1 MGRKASSSES
11 IIAPG
16 QNLSRVGAG
25 SATADAAPSAQDNP
39 PPWLASRGPPQAVRF
54 APMNEVFEGNRLE
67 TGVLQRAR
75 QWRDAIP
82 ALVLIDALRVAGS
95 PLHVGCIWLT
105 LALQGWLVSLAFMT
119 PPAIAPPVEF
129 SAASESIVSTG
140 VDPRAWM
147 ESLVALGLVR
157 GGGLLGAS
165 LLLWLLP
172 AAIVARAGACY
183 VAGRPQSF
191 SVHVRTVASRWRTL
205 LGLFAI
211 PLAATLLLM
220 GGMMLIGTLG
230 RLSGGSLSGGSLSGS
245 GSWLGTVAVVL
256 ALPLAI
262 LTGLLLAGAIAA
274 LPLGMVAVVIE
285 KQHDAFDSVSR
296 GYEYVFRRPIQ
307 LAFYLVCS
315 AGLLFVI
322 GIAARAIAYAA
333 AACGEASLAIG
344 SGGEA
349 LPRTLGACLSSFSS
363 AIVATAAW
371 GSVGAIYLLMR
382 QAANDQ
388 EIEDIA
394 VSPVDLREPEL
405 PVLRQGVSAAEQ
417 AVSNGEQGMPTI

>member
-1 MGRKASSSES
+1 
-11 IIAPG
+11 
-16 QNLSRVGAG
+16 
-25 SATADAAPSAQDNP
+25 
-39 PPWLASRGPPQAVRF
+39 
-54 APMNEVFEGNRLE
+54 MNEVFEGNRLE

-82 ALVLIDALRVAGS
+82 ALVLVDALRVAGS

-129 SAASESIVSTG
+129 SAASESVVATG

-147 ESLVALGLVR
+147 ESLAALGLVR
-157 GGGLLGAS
+157 GGGLLGVS

-191 SVHVRTVASRWRTL
+191 SVHVRTVASRWGSL

-211 PLAATLLLM
+211 PLTATLLLM

-230 RLSGGSLSGGSLSGS
+230 RLPLGSLNGGSLNGGSLSGTGA
-245 GSWLGTVAVVL
+245 WLGAVAVVL

-349 LPRTLGACLSSFSS
+349 LPRMLGACLSSFST
-363 AIVATAAW
+363 AIVVTAAW
-371 GSVGAIYLLMR
+371 GSVGAIYLLIR

-405 PVLRQGVSAAEQ
+405 PVLRQGVPTAEQ
-417 AVSNGEQGMPTI
+417 AVSNGE

>member
-1 MGRKASSSES
+1 MAE
-11 IIAPG
+11 
-16 QNLSRVGAG
+16 
-25 SATADAAPSAQDNP
+25 AAPLASKTQ
-39 PPWLASRGPPQAVRF
+39 PPWLASRGSPQAVRF

-75 QWRDAIP
+75 RWRDAIP

-95 PLHVGCIWLT
+95 PLLVGCIWLM
-105 LALQGWLVSLAFMT
+105 LALQGSLISLVIQG
-119 PPAIAPPVEF
+119 PAATVPAVERKILVLPGPGLQFQFDSPVEKPVE
-129 SAASESIVSTG
+129 SPGGGEPAAASG
-140 VDPRAWM
+140 VDPRTWS
-147 ESLVALGLVR
+147 ESLAAQGLVR
-157 GGGLLGAS
+157 GSGLFAAS

-172 AAIVARAGACY
+172 AAVVARAGACH

-191 SVHVRTVASRWRTL
+191 SLHVRTVASRWRTL
-205 LGLFAI
+205 LGLVAI
-211 PLAATLLLM
+211 PLVATLLLM

-230 RLSGGSLSGGSLSGS
+230 RLSGGSASGAGV
-245 GSWLGTVAVVL
+245 WLGTLTVVL

-262 LTGLLLAGAIAA
+262 LSGLLVAGAIAA
-274 LPLGMVAVVIE
+274 LPLGMVAVAIE
-285 KQHDAFDSVSR
+285 KQHDSFDSVSR

-333 AACGEASLAIG
+333 MSCGQVSLAIG
-344 SGGEA
+344 SGDEV
-349 LPRTLGACLSSFSS
+349 LPRMLGPCLNTFSS
-363 AIVATAAW
+363 AIVITAAC
-371 GSVGAIYLLMR
+371 GLIGAIYLLMR

-388 EIEDIA
+388 EVEDIA

-405 PVLRQGVSAAEQ
+405 PVLRQGVTAAEEP
-417 AVSNGEQGMPTI
+417 ASE

>member
-1 MGRKASSSES
+1 MGRKASVSES

-25 SATADAAPSAQDNP
+25 SATADAAPSARDNP

-105 LALQGWLVSLAFMT
+105 LALQGWLVSLAFIT

-129 SAASESIVSTG
+129 SAASESVTG

-147 ESLVALGLVR
+147 QSLAELGLVR

-191 SVHVRTVASRWRTL
+191 SVHVRTVASRWGSL

-211 PLAATLLLM
+211 PLAAMLLLL

-230 RLSGGSLSGGSLSGS
+230 RLPLGSLNGGSLNGGSLSGTGA
-245 GSWLGTVAVVL
+245 WLGAVAVVL

-262 LTGLLLAGAIAA
+262 LTGLLLAGSIAA

-349 LPRTLGACLSSFSS
+349 LPRMLGTCLSSFSS
-363 AIVATAAW
+363 AIVVTAAW

-417 AVSNGEQGMPTI
+417 AVSNGE